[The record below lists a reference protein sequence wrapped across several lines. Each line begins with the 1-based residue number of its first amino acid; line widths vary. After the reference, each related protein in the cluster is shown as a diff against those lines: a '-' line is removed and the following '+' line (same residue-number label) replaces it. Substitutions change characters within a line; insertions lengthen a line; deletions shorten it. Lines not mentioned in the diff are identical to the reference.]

1 MYTSKI
7 NHFFQLVFRVMSLSL
22 ELQLFWKLAFP
33 QVCKSTVYFQ
43 VYMLSGTQDNTTPP
57 PPPRDN
63 FLECL
68 SVYSIV
74 TAVPSLLSLVTAKH
88 VTFGQNGLN

>member
-1 MYTSKI
+1 MYTSKTY
-7 NHFFQLVFRVMSLSL
+7 HFFQLVFRVMSLPL

-57 PPPRDN
+57 LP
-63 FLECL
+63 LETTFWN
-68 SVYSIV
+68 VYLY
-74 TAVPSLLSLVTAKH
+74 TAL
-88 VTFGQNGLN
+88 

>member
-1 MYTSKI
+1 
-7 NHFFQLVFRVMSLSL
+7 
-22 ELQLFWKLAFP
+22 
-33 QVCKSTVYFQ
+33 
-43 VYMLSGTQDNTTPP
+43 MLSGNQDNTPP
-57 PPPRDN
+57 PPLDN

-68 SVYSIV
+68 SVDSIV

>member
-1 MYTSKI
+1 
-7 NHFFQLVFRVMSLSL
+7 MSLPL

-33 QVCKSTVYFQ
+33 QVPKSTVYFQ
-43 VYMLSGTQDNTTPP
+43 VYMLSGTQDKTPP
-57 PPPRDN
+57 PPPPWDN
-63 FLECL
+63 FLEFLECL

-88 VTFGQNGLN
+88 VTFGQNGLNWPKSHGFWKQFE

>member
-1 MYTSKI
+1 MYTSKT
-7 NHFFQLVFRVMSLSL
+7 NHFFQLVFRVMSLPL

-33 QVCKSTVYFQ
+33 QVRKSTVYFQ

-57 PPPRDN
+57 PPGDN
-63 FLECL
+63 FLECP

-74 TAVPSLLSLVTAKH
+74 TAFPSLLSLVTARH
-88 VTFGQNGLN
+88 VTYWTKWS